1 MNIVFLAFAAKIKIL
16 NVQSEHTSATVTFSD
31 PAEAERKE
39 LEYSFREV
47 HDGQRGGGRS
57 SRFLKFKQPCFPG
70 SGSTGSAS
78 PVEEQQSEERRIP
91 KLKAGRN
98 YFLKLRADYGKE
110 GAIESDEFHLY
121 TQPYEGI

>member
-1 MNIVFLAFAAKIKIL
+1 MCSQNTHRQLSRSQTQQKLNAKSSNIH
-16 NVQSEHTSATVTFSD
+16 S
-31 PAEAERKE
+31 
-39 LEYSFREV
+39 EV